1 MTLSF
6 LGHRFDL
13 DSRAT
18 AFFKNGELFQKL
30 SGDKTTAEILSNV
43 FYESLPKPKFQG
55 HNWQGRRNIW
65 GQGDMSQ
72 PYFGKKALKMSYFEF
87 CPHQV

>member
-30 SGDKTTAEILSNV
+30 SGDETTAEVLSNV
-43 FYESLPKPKFQG
+43 FY
-55 HNWQGRRNIW
+55 
-65 GQGDMSQ
+65 
-72 PYFGKKALKMSYFEF
+72 
-87 CPHQV
+87 

>member
-30 SGDKTTAEILSNV
+30 SGDKTTAEVLSNPCLSV
-43 FYESLPKPKFQG
+43 TIGMGSVESINF
-55 HNWQGRRNIW
+55 
-65 GQGDMSQ
+65 
-72 PYFGKKALKMSYFEF
+72 
-87 CPHQV
+87 